1 MVESKLELIYDE
13 DRELTDREMI
23 NLNSKRSSIPVEYLR
38 KNLFN
43 ATTRESKELKRMKT
57 IYDDGVNKIQVN
69 RSLHQKH
76 RDLLS
81 ILFTDNKGIESLK
94 NGSSIIKTSLYHNAR
109 EMGYDNPKDGT
120 GVIKSFLWDLE
131 NTKFIFTKKDGT
143 DYEEQSHSLIG
154 NHTYSSKYDSYIITI
169 PSDTN
174 KFKIL
179 NFAVEIP
186 KEINRKIVAIPNK
199 FAKTKALVSYILSN
213 KALTNGISFES
224 ICDKLDIDVASRK
237 SEFKKELK
245 ENKKLLKEFNIT
257 YNEESC
263 IIKYEQ
269 ICEIKFHRGMKETE
283 IIELLEDEKKINEKK
298 NEIEKF
304 GFTKD
309 RFVGKFIKHK
319 ANGLFGEEV
328 VFSEIGDVEISI
340 EDERKIYRFKLV
352 YNSREDAF
360 TKWMNLEQLENLEK
374 IWIKNKIEDEID

>member
-1 MVESKLELIYDE
+1 MSNEMLIIFDENRDLTKNEL
-13 DRELTDREMI
+13 I
-23 NLNSKRSSIPVEYLR
+23 NLNAKKNSIPVEYFR

-43 ATTRESKELKRMKT
+43 ATTRESRELGRRKT
-57 IYDDGVNKIQVN
+57 IFDDGKVKIQVN
-69 RSLHQKH
+69 RSLHQRH

-81 ILFTDNKGIESLK
+81 LIFMDNISVSEPNKD
-94 NGSSIIKTSLYHNAR
+94 GSYDIHTSLYSLSKK
-109 EMGYDNPKDGT
+109 MGYKPLQGINIIEKFLDDLQATLLYIDN
-120 GVIKSFLWDLE
+120 GV
-131 NTKFIFTKKDGT
+131 
-143 DYEEQSHSLIG
+143 YEYK
-154 NHTYSSKYDSYIITI
+154 HTLLGASIYDKYDSKEYKIQI
-169 PSDTN
+169 PSATA
-174 KFKIL
+174 KYHIL
-179 NFAVEIP
+179 NYAVEIP
-186 KEINRKIVAIPNK
+186 KEINKKIIEIPNNL
-199 FAKTKALVSYILSN
+199 AKTKALISYILSN
-213 KALTNGISFES
+213 QALKNGISFEN
-224 ICDKLDIDVASRK
+224 ICDKLDVDVRSRK

-245 ENKKLLKEFNIT
+245 ENEKLLSEFNIT
-257 YNEESC
+257 FNFETE

-269 ICEIKFHRGMKETE
+269 IKEIKFHRGMKETE
-283 IIELLEDEKKINEKK
+283 IIELLESEKKINEKK

>member
-1 MVESKLELIYDE
+1 MSGNQLEILYNE
-13 DRELTDREMI
+13 ERELTERETI
-23 NLNSKRSSIPVEYLR
+23 NLNSKKNSIPVEYLR

-57 IYDDGVNKIQVN
+57 IYDDGINKIQVN

-81 ILFTDNKGIESLK
+81 ILFTDNNGIESLK
-94 NGSSIIKTSLYHNAR
+94 NGSSIIKTSLYHNAK
-109 EMGYDNPKDGT
+109 EMGYENPKDGT
-120 GVIKSFLWDLE
+120 SVIKSFLWDLE
-131 NTKFIFTKKDGT
+131 NTKFIFTKKNGT

-186 KEINRKIVAIPNK
+186 KEINRKIVSIPNK

-224 ICDKLDIDVASRK
+224 ICDKLDIDLGSRK

-245 ENKKLLKEFNIT
+245 ENKDLLKDFNIT

-269 ICEIKFHRGMKETE
+269 LEDIKFHRGMKPMEILE
-283 IIELLEDEKKINEKK
+283 IIDKEKEKELELEELVN
-298 NEIEKF
+298 F
-304 GFTKD
+304 GFRKS
-309 RFVGKFIKHK
+309 RFVGKYIKHK
-319 ANGLFGEEV
+319 SNGLFGEEIV
-328 VFSEIGDVEISI
+328 TSKIADI
-340 EDERKIYRFKLV
+340 ETKLEDNIRYYRFKLHFDNHDNV
-352 YNSREDAF
+352 FSRWHDITTIE
-360 TKWMNLEQLENLEK
+360 NLEQN
-374 IWIKNKIEDEID
+374 WMSGNSDF